1 MLSREIARYAISHVK
16 ILLYLPP
23 LLPLIPLPHPLP
35 SGLGENVK
43 LNVSGGNV
51 VLKNLKLKTD
61 ALRDLELPLK
71 VKEGPLSLSP
81 SLRIYLLQDTW
92 VRLF

>member
-1 MLSREIARYAISHVK
+1 MRCRLSDGPGI
-16 ILLYLPP
+16 
-23 LLPLIPLPHPLP
+23 
-35 SGLGENVK
+35 GENVK

-71 VKEGPLSLSP
+71 IKEGYPSELSPLSFFFVVS
-81 SLRIYLLQDTW
+81 
-92 VRLF
+92 